1 MKPSRRPTVSL
12 TDLTFILWAVLVPVL
27 FGARLLNAD
36 GDVPRHLG
44 MGEFILEGGL
54 FQVDAFAWT
63 RTGPFETKEWLS
75 QVVFALAERAGGL
88 AAVTILVG
96 LVVGLVL
103 ALTVALMRRSGAD
116 PLLAWLTGVL
126 VAVLT
131 SVHWVARPH
140 LFTFLGVALLLHL
153 VLFTHGRRR
162 WLLLP
167 LFAAWANMHP
177 GFVMGFAILAALCAG
192 ELAEAWLA
200 HDRDVRSR
208 RLGRA
213 RAHAAGLGLAML
225 GALLNP
231 DGPALLWKVRTFL
244 GNRYLLAVT
253 EEFQPVDV
261 LSLYGVLILVVIVLF
276 AAAFALRRQ
285 RPPMP
290 VLFVALLTLAGGL
303 MARRNLP
310 LFALA
315 ALPLL
320 ATELSGAWQSIRWSR
335 LVRARATF
343 DEADRVAHTG
353 RSAAWVA
360 AGLVG
365 LALNG
370 GSVAGLRL
378 VPDRFDDGRFPV
390 AAVQAARAAGL
401 EGRVFNEFL
410 WGGYLVWAWPEQRI
424 FIDGM
429 TDFLGNDVVRSYL
442 RVHSL
447 DDGWEDELRTR
458 DVSIVIVPPV
468 SRLARALAS
477 TGEWQ
482 TWYSDE
488 TAAVL
493 RRTAHTRG
501 PP

>member
-1 MKPSRRPTVSL
+1 MKTSSRPTISL
-12 TDLTFILWAVLVPVL
+12 TDLTFMLWAPLVPVL
-27 FGARLLNAD
+27 FGTRLLNAD
-36 GDVPRHLG
+36 GDVPRHLSN
-44 MGEFILEGGL
+44 GEFILDGGL
-54 FQVDAFAWT
+54 FQTDAFAWT

-88 AAVTILVG
+88 AAVAILVG
-96 LVVGLVL
+96 LLVGLVL
-103 ALTVALMRRSGAD
+103 ALAVALMRRSGAD
-116 PLLAWLTGVL
+116 PMLAWLTGVA

-140 LFTFLGVALLLHL
+140 LFTFLGIVLLLHL
-153 VLFTHGRRR
+153 AVTAGGRSR
-162 WLLLP
+162 WLFLP
-167 LFAAWANMHP
+167 LFAFWANLHP
-177 GFVMGFAILAALCAG
+177 GFVLGFGILAALSAG
-192 ELAEAWLA
+192 ELAEARLA

-208 RLGRA
+208 RLSRA
-213 RAHAAGLGLAML
+213 RAHAAGLGLALL
-225 GALLNP
+225 GAMFNP

-261 LSLYGVLILVVIVLF
+261 LSLYGVLVLVVLLLF
-276 AAAFALRRQ
+276 VAAFALRRQ
-285 RPPMP
+285 RPSMP

-320 ATELSGAWQSIRWSR
+320 ATELSSAWRSVRWPR
-335 LVRARATF
+335 LGRARATF
-343 DEADRVAHTG
+343 DEADRVARTG
-353 RSAAWVA
+353 RGAAWVS
-360 AGLVG
+360 AGLIA
-365 LALNG
+365 LALNS
-370 GSVAGLRL
+370 GSIAGLRL
-378 VPDRFDDGRFPV
+378 VPDRFDDGKFPV
-390 AAVQAARAAGL
+390 AAVRAARAAGL

-410 WGGYLVWAWPEQRI
+410 WGGYLVYAWPEQRI

-442 RVHSL
+442 LVHSL
-447 DDGWEDELRTR
+447 DDGWEDELKTR

-468 SRLARALAS
+468 SRLAQALAS

-482 TWYSDE
+482 TWYSDA

-493 RRTAHTRG
+493 RRTTQPAG
-501 PP
+501 NQ